1 MRIVI
6 AHDVFASPS
15 REENAELTSL
25 FLAIARDPL
34 NHALLTDPTYDP
46 TGDNGLV
53 DAWLVATGSNLDV
66 FRDALL
72 RGLVAAAGP
81 RAQPLGDTQH
91 PRRWNLPGALEI
103 RVERRGASD
112 WNHRLL
118 TITDAEALT
127 REPLHLVLENT
138 RTEPAFIRALAGPTD
153 GATFHDRTHEP
164 AKIFM
169 HGGGGGEAK
178 IWLAAL
184 TVGPPDPAKWR
195 RMLRAW
201 VLFDQDAGDPDA
213 RTPSLSAVALMEE
226 CEKVVATYGPGLS
239 WVCLRRR
246 ELESY
251 VPDAG
256 LLAHQT
262 TRLKAFVQQVI
273 AWRADPTQAAWAWSL
288 DLKKGLHGD
297 RHARWSHGLTDAEA
311 SEIKRGLRPLQP
323 HMLKLPFS
331 GLSTADVEFLAR
343 GLGDALGEAL
353 RDTVPPAWASDLP
366 REYDRGPADQAPRPS
381 LVQSL
386 FDRM

>member
-1 MRIVI
+1 MKIVI
-6 AHDVFASPS
+6 AHDVFANLSS
-15 REENAELTSL
+15 AENAALTHL
-25 FLAIARDPL
+25 FLTIARDPL

-53 DAWLVATGSNLDV
+53 DAWLVATGSNSDV

-81 RAQPLGDTQH
+81 RAQPLADTQY
-91 PRRWNLPGALEI
+91 PRRWKLPGALEI
-103 RVERRGASD
+103 RVDRRGASD
-112 WNHRLL
+112 WNQRLL

-138 RTEPAFIRALAGPTD
+138 RTEPAFLRALAGPTD

-164 AKIFM
+164 AKIYL
-169 HGGGGGEAK
+169 HGGGGGEVK
-178 IWLAAL
+178 SWLAAL
-184 TVGPPDPAKWR
+184 TVGSPDPAKWR

-262 TRLKAFVQQVI
+262 IPLQPFVQQVI
-273 AWRADPTQAAWAWSL
+273 AWRADPTQAAWAWAL

-297 RHARWSHGLTDAEA
+297 RHPHWAHGLTDAEA
-311 SEIKRGLRPLQP
+311 KEIDDRVRPPQP
-323 HMLKLPFS
+323 QMLKLPFS
-331 GLSTADVEFLAR
+331 GLSAADVALLAR
-343 GLGDALGEAL
+343 GLGEALGKAL
-353 RDTVPPAWASDLP
+353 RNTVPPAWASDLL
-366 REYDRGPADQAPRPS
+366 REYDRGPADQAPRLS